1 MSSTKPLAGLKVL
14 EIGHAIAAPYAGMVL
29 AELGADVIK
38 LENPGAG
45 DYARGW
51 GPPFVEGTST
61 VFHSMNRHK
70 RGIAADLSDDA
81 TRTKVRALILDEMDA
96 DAQKNEALR
105 LMGVPQEKRKVFAK
119 ALESFIEACSYEEGN
134 E

>member
-1 MSSTKPLAGLKVL
+1 MMLV
-14 EIGHAIAAPYAGMVL
+14 IG
-29 AELGADVIK
+29 
-38 LENPGAG
+38 
-45 DYARGW
+45 
-51 GPPFVEGTST
+51 GPKESKGSDSAFPSKMKKR
-61 VFHSMNRHK
+61 SMI
-70 RGIAADLSDDA
+70 GGPDEASDDEEPS
-81 TRTKVRALILDEMDA
+81 DEMDA

>member
-1 MSSTKPLAGLKVL
+1 
-14 EIGHAIAAPYAGMVL
+14 
-29 AELGADVIK
+29 
-38 LENPGAG
+38 
-45 DYARGW
+45 
-51 GPPFVEGTST
+51 
-61 VFHSMNRHK
+61 
-70 RGIAADLSDDA
+70 
-81 TRTKVRALILDEMDA
+81 MDA